1 MKTDLTLPGYRAS
14 LEGAA
19 YYPVPE
25 PGCLRISGRDRA
37 AFLQRQ
43 TTNDVRLLAPGRA
56 MRSVLTDPTA
66 RILDVFTLFEE
77 TEPGEDYS
85 AAKDGAAKDGAAIY
99 ALTLPGR
106 GPQTAG
112 FLRSRI
118 FFNDQV
124 ALEDLSQAFTQVELE
139 GPQAQAALAGLG
151 LEGAPEPGEVQAV
164 FFSGSVLKV
173 TGRGGFSGTGY
184 RLLAPAA
191 LEEALFSRLEELGVE
206 RLSPEGYQTRR
217 IEAGLPAAE
226 AELTSAYTPLE
237 TGLEEA
243 VSNTKGCYTG
253 QEVIARQITYDKITQ
268 RMVGLKLPSGIAAG
282 ARLWAEGRP
291 AGEITSSINSPRSG
305 WIALAV
311 IKRPYFEPG
320 TEVSLDQAGA
330 EPAGVV
336 SSLPFIP

>member
-1 MKTDLTLPGYRAS
+1 MKMKTNLTLPGYRAS

-19 YYPVPE
+19 FYPVLE

-43 TTNDVRLLAPGRA
+43 TTNDVHLLAPGRA
-56 MRSVLTDPTA
+56 LLSVLTDPTA
-66 RILDVFTLFEE
+66 RILDVFMLLVE
-77 TEPGEDYS
+77 TEPGGDNG
-85 AAKDGAAKDGAAIY
+85 GANGAAIY

-106 GPQTAG
+106 GQQTAG

-124 ALEDLSQAFTQVELE
+124 TLEDQSQAFAQVELE

-164 FFSGSVLKV
+164 PCSGSELKV
-173 TGRGGFSGTGY
+173 IGRPGFTGTGY
-184 RLLAPAA
+184 RLLAPAGI
-191 LEEALFSRLEELGVE
+191 EEDLSLRLQELGAVQ
-206 RLSPEGYQTRR
+206 LSPEGYQARR
-217 IEAGLPAAE
+217 IEAGLPSAE

-237 TGLEEA
+237 TGLEAA
-243 VSNTKGCYTG
+243 VSSTKGCYTG

-268 RMVGLKLPSGIAAG
+268 RMVGLKLPAGIPAG

-291 AGEITSSINSPRSG
+291 AGEITSSVNSPRLG

-320 TEVSLDQAGA
+320 TKVSLDQTGA